1 MLNRMWATL
10 QNALYLTE
18 WLPEYT
24 ADSLADD
31 ATAGLTVGVM
41 LIPQGMAYAVIAGL
55 PPIYGLY
62 AGLVPLLAYPLF
74 GSSRQLAMGPT
85 AIDMLIVGASIG
97 AVAQAGTGRYV
108 TLAILLTAMVGL
120 LQMAMGVMQLGFVAN
135 LLSRPVIAGL
145 TTAAA
150 IIISTSQLGNLLGV
164 ELEGSEYVHVLLWEA
179 VQRAGE
185 THLLTLGIG
194 AACIAIL
201 FVLPRLS
208 ALVPESLVVVVGATL
223 AGWGFQLDERGVE
236 VVGAIPEGLPM
247 PEVWAVNLSDLNTL
261 LPAAITLALV
271 QFMKNVSLARVFA
284 TRHGYTIDA
293 NRELV
298 GVGAANVL
306 GSLFQGIPA
315 SGSFSRSAV
324 NDQAGAESPLANVF
338 AAAVVGLTLLFLTP
352 LFYFL
357 PVPAL
362 AAIIIVAGIGLID
375 VHELR
380 TLFKTR
386 RRDGAIA
393 LFTALV
399 ILFIGLQEGILIGIA
414 ASVVA
419 VLFRISR
426 PNVAELG
433 HVPGTRMYRDLERF
447 EQAMRLKDIMV
458 LRVDASFSFAN
469 AEYFKDFILE
479 KSEREGRTVE
489 VVVVDGSSINGLD
502 TTAIGALFSVIE
514 SLEEMGIEL
523 HLTGLIGPVREV
535 VRRSGLHAL
544 LGEDRFHLNPH
555 EAVVQ
560 VLERWDAEDDGDR
573 VARYFTTTEPEKK
586 ESTPTAS

>member
-1 MLNRMWATL
+1 MWHRAWATV
-10 QNALYLTE
+10 QNALYITE
-18 WLPEYT
+18 WLPDYT
-24 ADSLADD
+24 TDTLQND
-31 ATAGLTVGVM
+31 AVAGLTVGVM

-85 AIDMLIVGASIG
+85 AIDMLIVAAGIG
-97 AVAQAGTGRYV
+97 TLAQAGTDRYV
-108 TLAILLTAMVGL
+108 TLAVLLTAMVGI
-120 LQMAMGVMQLGFVAN
+120 LQMAMGIMQLGFVAN

-150 IIISTSQLGNLLGV
+150 FIISTSQLGNLLGV
-164 ELEGSEYVHVLLWEA
+164 ELDGSQYVHVLLWEA
-179 VQRAGE
+179 LQNVGE

-194 AACIAIL
+194 GICIALL
-201 FVLPRLS
+201 FLLPRW
-208 ALVPESLVVVVGATL
+208 APLVPESLVVVVGATL
-223 AGWGFQLDERGVE
+223 AGWGFSLDERGVE
-236 VVGAIPEGLPM
+236 VVGAIPDGLPM

-271 QFMKNVSLARVFA
+271 QFMKNVSLGRVFA

-298 GVGAANVL
+298 GVGAANFF

-324 NDQAGAESPLANVF
+324 NDQAGAKSPLANVF
-338 AAAVVGLTLLFLTP
+338 AAVVIVLTLLFLTP
-352 LFYFL
+352 LFYYL

-362 AAIIIVAGIGLID
+362 AAIIIVAGISLID
-375 VHELR
+375 LPELR
-380 TLFKTR
+380 NLFRAR
-386 RRDGAIA
+386 RRDGTIA
-393 LFTALV
+393 LFTAGV
-399 ILFIGLQEGILIGIA
+399 ILFVGLQEGILLGIG

-433 HVPGTRMYRDLERF
+433 HVPGTRLFRDLERF
-447 EQAMRLKDIMV
+447 EQSVRLKDIMV

-489 VVVVDGSSINGLD
+489 VVVVDGSSINDLD
-502 TTAIGALFSVIE
+502 TTAIGALFSVVE
-514 SLEEMGIEL
+514 ALDEMDIEL

-544 LGEDRFHLNPH
+544 LGEDRFHLDPH
-555 EAVVQ
+555 EAVVR
-560 VLERWDAEDDGDR
+560 VLERWDAQDDGDR
-573 VARYFTTTEPEKK
+573 VARYFSTTEPEKK
-586 ESTPTAS
+586 ESTPAAS